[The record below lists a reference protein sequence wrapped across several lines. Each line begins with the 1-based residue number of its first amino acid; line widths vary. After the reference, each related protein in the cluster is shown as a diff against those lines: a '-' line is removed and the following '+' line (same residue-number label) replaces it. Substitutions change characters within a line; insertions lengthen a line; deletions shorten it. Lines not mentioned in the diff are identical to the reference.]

1 MHILLTDLLI
11 CPRCGPGFGLILIAD
26 HLENRRVIEGSLGCP
41 NCRDRYPVEGGFGDL
56 RPPPRKTRDDAPD
69 VGPPASPSA
78 IEVAALLGLTG
89 GRGNVAL
96 IGDVAGHATA
106 LAALVPDVEFV
117 GVAPGLR
124 GWEEGEGVSRLDA
137 GVSLPFSDGSLRGVG
152 LFAERESPMAGEPSM
167 AGELARVV
175 TRDGRIAVW
184 GASGAVA
191 KWERAL
197 RSGGCDVLASEE
209 TAVVVS
215 KGLVAPDFGPV

>member
-56 RPPPRKTRDDAPD
+56 RPPPRKTRDEASD
-69 VGPPASPSA
+69 VAPPASPSA
-78 IEVAALLGLTG
+78 MEVAALLGLTG

-124 GWEEGEGVSRLDA
+124 GWEEGDGVSRLDA

-167 AGELARVV
+167 AGELARAVA
-175 TRDGRIAVW
+175 RDGRIAVW
-184 GASGAVA
+184 GAPGAVGE
-191 KWERAL
+191 WERAL
-197 RSGGCDVLASEE
+197 RSEGCDVLASEE